1 MRRNRERRTRTT
13 GQTQGGVNTLRSS
26 NGKSGQVVNTQFSLR
41 WIRSRREAPAGPIIP
56 RQKCHI
62 CTTSEVS
69 NCPNQ
74 QSVKFGQQA
83 KCQICTT
90 DRVTNLH
97 NKQSVKL
104 AQQAKCPI
112 GTISK
117 GFNLHNKQGVTEQER
132 GEDRLGM
139 IGRMDSIGRIPAELV
154 RRWPNRSLRGG
165 IPLASQRERD
175 HMQIR
180 TMPAH

>member
-83 KCQICTT
+83 ECQICTT
-90 DRVTNLH
+90 GRVTNLH

-132 GEDRLGM
+132 GEDRLGI
-139 IGRMDSIGRIPAELV
+139 IGRVGPIGRIPAELV
-154 RRWPNRSLRGG
+154 RCRPNRSLRGG

-175 HMQIR
+175 HTQMKA
-180 TMPAH
+180 MPAH